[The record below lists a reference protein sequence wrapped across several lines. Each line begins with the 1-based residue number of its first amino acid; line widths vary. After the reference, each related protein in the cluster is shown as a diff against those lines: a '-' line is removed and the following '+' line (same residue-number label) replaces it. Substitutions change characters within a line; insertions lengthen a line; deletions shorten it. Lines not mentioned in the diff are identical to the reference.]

1 MNRTYLIMIAAGL
14 FSLILLLATPG
25 IKKDDPIWM
34 KLGNIAVIISIAIG
48 FLGLVLLIKDLFS

>member
-34 KLGNIAVIISIAIG
+34 KFGNVAVIISIIIG
-48 FLGLVLLIKDLFS
+48 LLGFILLFIDIIS

>member
-1 MNRTYLIMIAAGL
+1 MNKTYLIMIAIGL
-14 FSLILLLATPG
+14 FSLILFLATPG
-25 IKKDDPIWM
+25 MKKGDLMWM